1 MTLETVIGD
10 TPESRAT
17 SLIVTLAALI
27 YEISNTEDSQ
37 DASASHLTPA
47 GELCYRYQ
55 TVPDSIVQGRLV
67 MGYGSG
73 GGSARAARRP
83 LILVLVLMLVG
94 GAAMVTGAGADTS
107 KQAQAIKVALITKDA
122 TNPFFVKMRAGAT
135 AQAKKL
141 GAELRYAAGK
151 SSSDNAGQITAI
163 ENMVTAGVKG
173 ILITVA
179 DGKAQ
184 VPAIQKARSAG
195 VFVIA
200 LDTPTVPR
208 NATDALFATNNFNAG
223 ILIGK
228 YARAATKGKDVTIA
242 MIDEH
247 AGSSVGALRHNGFL
261 RGFGIKNSDS
271 RIVCTGNGQGQT
283 APSQT
288 AMENCLQK
296 DPEINVVYTINEPS
310 AAGAWNALKR
320 AGKSQGEVT
329 IVSVDGGCAGVRNVR
344 AGIIDATS
352 QQYPLKMAALG
363 VAAVVKF
370 AKTGQKARGYTDTGV
385 NLIAKKA
392 APGVKSKSVKYGLA
406 NCWG

>member
-1 MTLETVIGD
+1 L
-10 TPESRAT
+10 
-17 SLIVTLAALI
+17 LLAAL
-27 YEISNTEDSQ
+27 
-37 DASASHLTPA
+37 AL
-47 GELCYRYQ
+47 
-55 TVPDSIVQGRLV
+55 VIV
-67 MGYGSG
+67 GSV
-73 GGSARAARRP
+73 ALAA
-83 LILVLVLMLVG
+83 V
-94 GAAMVTGAGADTS
+94 AGATTS
-107 KQAQAIKVALITKDA
+107 KQAQGIKVALITKDA

-135 AQAKKL
+135 AEAKKL

-184 VPAIQKARSAG
+184 VPAIQKARKAG
-195 VFVIA
+195 VVVIA

-223 ILIGK
+223 IRIGK
-228 YARAATKGKDVTIA
+228 YARAATKGKRVTIA
-242 MIDEH
+242 MLDEH

-261 RGFGIKNSDS
+261 AGFGIKNSDKQ
-271 RIVCTGNGQGQT
+271 IVCVGNGQGQT

-296 DPEINVVYTINEPS
+296 NPNIDVVYTINEPS
-310 AAGAWNALKR
+310 AAGAWNALKS
-320 AGKSQGEVT
+320 AGKTQAGVT

-352 QQYPLKMAALG
+352 QQYPLKMASLG
-363 VAAVVKF
+363 VAAVVRF
-370 AKTGQKARGYTDTGV
+370 AKTGKKPSGYTDTGV
-385 NLIAKKA
+385 NLIARKA
-392 APGVKSKSVKYGLA
+392 VPGVKSKTVKFGLA